1 MGRFDRMK
9 AKPQKVDIGGEE
21 FVLKPL
27 TMKHLDAFM
36 KTANDEERTQA
47 VKDIITLTMKE
58 SYPDEE
64 FNIDEISVEFLE
76 ALTKAI
82 FKVNNIKVDGG

>member
-9 AKPQKVDIGGEE
+9 AKAKTVKIGGEE

-27 TMKHLDAFM
+27 TLKHLDAFM
-36 KTANDEERTQA
+36 KTANEEERTQA
-47 VKDIITLTMKE
+47 VKDIISITMKE

-64 FNIDEISVEFLE
+64 FDVDEISVEFLE
-76 ALTKAI
+76 ELTKVV
-82 FKVNNIKVDGG
+82 FEVNNIKVEEK